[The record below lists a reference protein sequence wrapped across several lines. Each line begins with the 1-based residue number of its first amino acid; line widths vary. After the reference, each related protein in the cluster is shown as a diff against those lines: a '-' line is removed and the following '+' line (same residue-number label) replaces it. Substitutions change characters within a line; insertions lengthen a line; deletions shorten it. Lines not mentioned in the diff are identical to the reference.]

1 MNFHAENITFRA
13 NPSQSSLLLN
23 IRILY
28 IKGRQ
33 RNDIR
38 ICYPIS
44 GTDTLDVLFLSNLNI
59 RKSLCGLYFWA
70 SDPLIERLY

>member
-44 GTDTLDVLFLSNLNI
+44 GTDTLDVLFSSNRNI
-59 RKSLCGLYFWA
+59 HKSLCGLCFWA
-70 SDPLIERLY
+70 SDPLIERL

>member
-1 MNFHAENITFRA
+1 MNFHAENITFIRA

-44 GTDTLDVLFLSNLNI
+44 GTDTYIS
-59 RKSLCGLYFWA
+59 A
-70 SDPLIERLY
+70 SDIIFCEKMYFNMHDVDSESKKNSL